1 VPHARGQEQHHHEHE
16 GKGYGRE
23 PRGEHCPPG
32 HAKKGWC

>member
-1 VPHARGQEQHHHEHE
+1 VPHARGQEKHHHEHE